1 MHPKWMADL
10 KSKFETDKS
19 HWHHWHKWKS
29 DKLRGLKYWC
39 EERCCLRV
47 FLHFLLQFCWLLRCF
62 EMFWDVFFVLLLAFD
77 RKLAKHMD
85 SMIRECEQLM
95 LWGTAADWHPTQ
107 SFQVFARLKWHL
119 HTNDWTNKSHL
130 QFWSMKNCE
139 THCRWSVLFFLL
151 ILILNSSS
159 HIHLIFK
166 SASSSLSSSFSW
178 SFPYSSCSW
187 S

>member
-1 MHPKWMADL
+1 M
-10 KSKFETDKS
+10 SGGFEVKVWNITVTVS
-19 HWHHWHKWKS
+19 HWHKWKT

-47 FLHFLLQFCWLLRCF
+47 FLHFSCSFVG
-62 EMFWDVFFVLLLAFD
+62 FWDVSFVLLLAFD
-77 RKLAKHMD
+77 RKLAKHID

-95 LWGTAADWHPTQ
+95 LWGAAADWHPTQ

-166 SASSSLSSSFSW
+166 SASSSSSSSSLSSSSSSSSSASSSSSLSSSFS
-178 SFPYSSCSW
+178 
-187 S
+187 